1 MRIGIIKETKVPE
14 DNRVALSPQ
23 EIVDLQQKF
32 PDVEFVVQKSDIRVY
47 SDEEYALKGI
57 RLVDHVDDCDV
68 LFGPYISS
76 IYYLICCQFEIYDS
90 LIMSR
95 FDASISPSNGSLEG
109 IFL

>member
-68 LFGPYISS
+68 LFGIKEAD
-76 IYYLICCQFEIYDS
+76 IES
-90 LIMSR
+90 LIPNKHYFFFGHIAKMQPYNKPLLKIEYY
-95 FDASISPSNGSLEG
+95 F
-109 IFL
+109 F

>member
-47 SDEEYALKGI
+47 SD
-57 RLVDHVDDCDV
+57 
-68 LFGPYISS
+68 
-76 IYYLICCQFEIYDS
+76 
-90 LIMSR
+90 
-95 FDASISPSNGSLEG
+95 
-109 IFL
+109 

>member
-57 RLVDHVDDCDV
+57 IV
-68 LFGPYISS
+68 
-76 IYYLICCQFEIYDS
+76 
-90 LIMSR
+90 
-95 FDASISPSNGSLEG
+95 
-109 IFL
+109 IFLWYALLLYIHLFCKWELDMH